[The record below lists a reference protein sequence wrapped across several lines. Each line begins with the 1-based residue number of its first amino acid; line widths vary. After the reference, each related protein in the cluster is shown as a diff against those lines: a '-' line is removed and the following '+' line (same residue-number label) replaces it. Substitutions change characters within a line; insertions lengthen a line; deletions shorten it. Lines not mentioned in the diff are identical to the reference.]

1 MKITT
6 NNYLIVMVF
15 IILAVFISS
24 CASVFPPAGTI
35 IDCNG
40 QKVIPIKNP
49 SVRASFP
56 DGKNAMLEF
65 FLRNF
70 NYSKGKFKGSVTLAF
85 IVTKEGN
92 ICDVRI
98 TSKSKEYLANEV
110 ARMLKIMPRWNPAI
124 NEGENVDSYNY
135 IKFKFK

>member
-1 MKITT
+1 MKIEIQH
-6 NNYLIVMVF
+6 YLIVNVF
-15 IILAVFISS
+15 IILALFISS

-40 QKVIPIKNP
+40 QHVIPVKNP

-56 DGKNAMLEF
+56 GGYNAEFEF
-65 FLRNF
+65 FVN
-70 NYSKGKFKGSVTLAF
+70 NYDYSKGKPKGSVTLAF

-110 ARMLKIMPRWNPAI
+110 ARILKIMPKWNPAI
-124 NEGENVDSYNY
+124 NEGETVDSYTY
-135 IKFKFK
+135 IKYIFE